1 MKLVFEFPYWRSVVL
16 GLAQPKIAVRPYIP
30 SCRRS
35 PTRTLQVPS
44 AWKGI
49 QNVLADIIE
58 RFQIGTERCL
68 EFGVE
73 FGFSTVAL
81 SSYFGS
87 VIGVDTFHGD
97 KDTVNKQ
104 DIYRETLDRL
114 SPYPNIKLVRSHYQ
128 DFIRGEHG
136 SFDLIHVD
144 IVHTFADTFACGL
157 WSARHSQCTLFH
169 DTDSFPQ
176 VKQAVVE
183 IARLTGKKFYN
194 FSESFGLGILVS
206 ETAERR
212 ATHFGES
219 GVEENAVAPSGSS

>member
-1 MKLVFEFPYWRSVVL
+1 MKLVLELPYWRSVL
-16 GLAQPKIAVRPYIP
+16 GAIAQPKIAVIPYIP
-30 SCRRS
+30 GYRKP

-44 AWKGI
+44 AWEGI
-49 QNVLADIIE
+49 QNILADMIE
-58 RFQIGTERCL
+58 KFRIGTDRCL

-81 SSYFGS
+81 SSYFRS

-97 KDTVNKQ
+97 RDTVNKQ
-104 DIYRETLDRL
+104 DIYQETLDRL

-128 DFIRGEHG
+128 DFIREESG

-157 WSARHSQCTLFH
+157 WSARHSQCTVFH

-176 VKQAVVE
+176 VRQAVVE
-183 IARLTGKKFYN
+183 IARGTGKKFYN
-194 FSESFGLGILVS
+194 FGESFGLGILV
-206 ETAERR
+206 
-212 ATHFGES
+212 
-219 GVEENAVAPSGSS
+219 

>member
-1 MKLVFEFPYWRSVVL
+1 MILEFPYWRSVL
-16 GLAQPKIAVRPYIP
+16 GGLAQPKLAVSPYVP
-30 SCRRS
+30 NYRKP
-35 PTRTLQVPS
+35 PTRTIKVPS
-44 AWKGI
+44 AWEGI

-58 RFQIGTERCL
+58 RFQIGADRCL

-97 KDTVNKQ
+97 RDTVNKR
-104 DIYRETLDRL
+104 DIYQETLDRL
-114 SPYPNIKLVRSHYQ
+114 SPYPNIKLVRCRYQ

-136 SFDLIHVD
+136 SFNLIHVD

-157 WSARHSQCTLFH
+157 WSARHSQCTMFH
-169 DTDSFPQ
+169 DTVSFPQ

-183 IARLTGKKFYN
+183 IARATGKKFYN
-194 FSESFGLGILVS
+194 FNESSGLGILV
-206 ETAERR
+206 
-212 ATHFGES
+212 
-219 GVEENAVAPSGSS
+219 